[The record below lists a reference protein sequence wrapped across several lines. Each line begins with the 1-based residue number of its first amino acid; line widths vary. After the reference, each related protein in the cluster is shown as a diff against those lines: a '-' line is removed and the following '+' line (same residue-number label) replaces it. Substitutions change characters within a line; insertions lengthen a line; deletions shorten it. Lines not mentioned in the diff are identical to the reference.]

1 MRRVLVGVLVLAFV
15 AMTALGSI
23 AQALERKGWDTLDH
37 NRQVY
42 YVLGVVDGIVM
53 TEWTDAKGFEAY
65 NPRLKKL
72 MDARAECLKGYSY
85 ATVRTVADDRLQED
99 PAMPPD
105 MAIFVATLKLC
116 PLLPAP

>member
-15 AMTALGSI
+15 VIAAFCDA
-23 AQALERKGWDTLDH
+23 AQALERKAWDTLDH

-42 YVLGVVDGIVM
+42 YVVGVVDGIVM
-53 TEWTDAKGFEAY
+53 TEWTNAKGFEVY
-65 NPRLKKL
+65 NPGLKKL
-72 MDARAECLKGYSY
+72 MDARAECLSGYSY
-85 ATVRTVADDRLQED
+85 ATVRTVADGRLQED

-105 MAIFVATLKLC
+105 MAIFIATLKLC